1 MLTKKDF
8 MLIKTLSI
16 VDFKLRFN
24 SSVLGFIWSL
34 LNPLL
39 MLTVL
44 YVVFSILMKSSI
56 KNYSLFI
63 LLGIVSWNF
72 FSVCTM
78 NGMASVLNKGSL
90 LKKVYFKKEILVIA
104 SCLTSF
110 YTLIL
115 NLIVFFVIMLIS
127 GVNFHYT
134 NIIYLVPLTSLFIL
148 SLGISFGL
156 SAFYTKFR
164 DLNEI
169 WTVLLQAGFFLA
181 PIIYPISLIPEKY
194 FKFYFLNP
202 FSRILTESRDLLIT
216 HEIRSLRFL
225 LITFVMSSIIFLVGY
240 AVFRL
245 REDYMVEEL

>member
-1 MLTKKDF
+1 MLTKKDWI
-8 MLIKTLSI
+8 LIKKISF

-24 SSVLGFIWSL
+24 SSVLGFVWSL

-39 MLTVL
+39 MLMVL
-44 YVVFSILMKSSI
+44 FVVFSVLLKSPI
-56 KNYSLFI
+56 ENYSLFV

-72 FSVCTM
+72 FSVCTK
-78 NGMASVLNKGSL
+78 NGMASILNKASL
-90 LKKVYFKKEILVIA
+90 INKVYFKKEILVIA

-110 YTLIL
+110 YSFLL
-115 NLIVFFVIMLIS
+115 NLVVFFIIMVIS
-127 GVNFHYT
+127 GVSFHYT
-134 NIIYLVPLTSLFIL
+134 NFYYFIPLFSLLIL

-181 PIIYPISLIPEKY
+181 PIIYPVTLIPGKY

-216 HEIRSLRFL
+216 HSAPSVRFV
-225 LITFVMSSIIFLVGY
+225 LITVVMSIIVLLVGY
-240 AVFRL
+240 MIFKL
-245 REDYMVEEL
+245 REPSMVEEL